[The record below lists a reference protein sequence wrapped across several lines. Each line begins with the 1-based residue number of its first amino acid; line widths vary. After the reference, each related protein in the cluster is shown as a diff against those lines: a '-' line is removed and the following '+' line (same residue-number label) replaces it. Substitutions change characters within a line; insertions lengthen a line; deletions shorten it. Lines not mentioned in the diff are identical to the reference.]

1 MVAEIM
7 QQLREENEDLKKQ
20 NRKLLKVA
28 NFYKKENVEL
38 LILLRAK
45 LDEMQEKRIFKRWS
59 KGKWIEK

>member
-38 LILLRAK
+38 LILLRTK

-59 KGKWIEK
+59 KGK

>member
-7 QQLREENEDLKKQ
+7 QQLRDDNDELKAQ

-38 LILLRAK
+38 LILLRTK
-45 LDEMQEKRIFKRWS
+45 LDEMQEKRIFKR
-59 KGKWIEK
+59 KFK

>member
-28 NFYKKENVEL
+28 KFYKKENVEL
-38 LILLRAK
+38 LILLRTK
-45 LDEMQEKRIFKRWS
+45 LDKIQEKRIYERKR
-59 KGKWIEK
+59 

>member
-1 MVAEIM
+1 MVAEMM

-38 LILLRAK
+38 LILLRTK

-59 KGKWIEK
+59 KGK

>member
-28 NFYKKENVEL
+28 KFYKKENVEL
-38 LILLRAK
+38 LILLRTK
-45 LDEMQEKRIFKRWS
+45 LDKMQEKRIYGRKR
-59 KGKWIEK
+59 

>member
-38 LILLRAK
+38 LILLRTK
-45 LDEMQEKRIFKRWS
+45 LDKMMKIK
-59 KGKWIEK
+59 K

>member
-28 NFYKKENVEL
+28 KFYKKENVEL
-38 LILLRAK
+38 LILLRTK
-45 LDEMQEKRIFKRWS
+45 LDEMQEKRIFKR
-59 KGKWIEK
+59 KFK

>member
-1 MVAEIM
+1 MVAEIV
-7 QQLREENEDLKKQ
+7 QQLREENEDLKAQ

-28 NFYKKENVEL
+28 KFYKKENVEL

-59 KGKWIEK
+59 KGK

>member
-1 MVAEIM
+1 MVAEIV

-38 LILLRAK
+38 LILLRTK
-45 LDEMQEKRIFKRWS
+45 LDKMIKIKNDRRC
-59 KGKWIEK
+59 

>member
-28 NFYKKENVEL
+28 KFYKKENVEL

-45 LDEMQEKRIFKRWS
+45 LDKMQEKRIYGRKR
-59 KGKWIEK
+59 

>member
-1 MVAEIM
+1 MIVEIM

-38 LILLRAK
+38 LILLRTK
-45 LDEMQEKRIFKRWS
+45 FDEMQEKRIFKRWS
-59 KGKWIEK
+59 KGK

>member
-28 NFYKKENVEL
+28 KFYKKENVEL

-45 LDEMQEKRIFKRWS
+45 LDEMIKIKNDRRC
-59 KGKWIEK
+59 

>member
-45 LDEMQEKRIFKRWS
+45 LDKMIKIKNDRRC
-59 KGKWIEK
+59 

>member
-28 NFYKKENVEL
+28 KFYKKENVEL
-38 LILLRAK
+38 LILLRTK
-45 LDEMQEKRIFKRWS
+45 IDKMIKIK
-59 KGKWIEK
+59 K

>member
-38 LILLRAK
+38 LILLRTK
-45 LDEMQEKRIFKRWS
+45 LDKMIKIKNDRRC
-59 KGKWIEK
+59 

>member
-28 NFYKKENVEL
+28 KFYKKENVEL
-38 LILLRAK
+38 LILLRTK
-45 LDEMQEKRIFKRWS
+45 FDKIQGKRIYERKR
-59 KGKWIEK
+59 

>member
-20 NRKLLKVA
+20 NRKLLKIA

-38 LILLRAK
+38 LILLRTK
-45 LDEMQEKRIFKRWS
+45 LDKMIKIKNDRRC
-59 KGKWIEK
+59 

>member
-28 NFYKKENVEL
+28 KFYKKENIEL
-38 LILLRAK
+38 LILLRTK
-45 LDEMQEKRIFKRWS
+45 FDKIQGKRIYERKR
-59 KGKWIEK
+59 